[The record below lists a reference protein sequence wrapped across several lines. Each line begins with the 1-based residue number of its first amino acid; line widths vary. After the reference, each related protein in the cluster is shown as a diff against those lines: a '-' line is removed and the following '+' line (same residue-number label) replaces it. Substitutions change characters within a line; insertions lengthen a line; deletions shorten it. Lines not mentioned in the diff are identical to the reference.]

1 MTIFY
6 SKEPIYRQT
15 NDILS
20 ANVHLTPT
28 ETGKNSIEKALF
40 FVQKKISFC
49 TKNKNSSRQNRQNFA
64 CFQKKALLPFPYTGS
79 RHKPAVK
86 GVKGKKRYFF

>member
-1 MTIFY
+1 LLCKCNEKKHEEAFLWKNILNMTIFY

-40 FVQKKISFC
+40 FVQKK
-49 TKNKNSSRQNRQNFA
+49 
-64 CFQKKALLPFPYTGS
+64 
-79 RHKPAVK
+79 
-86 GVKGKKRYFF
+86 

>member
-1 MTIFY
+1 MTVFY

-20 ANVHLTPT
+20 ANVYLTPT

-40 FVQKKISFC
+40 LYEK
-49 TKNKNSSRQNRQNFA
+49 TM
-64 CFQKKALLPFPYTGS
+64 
-79 RHKPAVK
+79 
-86 GVKGKKRYFF
+86 YFDITL

>member
-1 MTIFY
+1 MKMPFLWKNILNMTVFY

-20 ANVHLTPT
+20 ANVYLTPT

-40 FVQKKISFC
+40 FVQKK
-49 TKNKNSSRQNRQNFA
+49 
-64 CFQKKALLPFPYTGS
+64 
-79 RHKPAVK
+79 
-86 GVKGKKRYFF
+86 